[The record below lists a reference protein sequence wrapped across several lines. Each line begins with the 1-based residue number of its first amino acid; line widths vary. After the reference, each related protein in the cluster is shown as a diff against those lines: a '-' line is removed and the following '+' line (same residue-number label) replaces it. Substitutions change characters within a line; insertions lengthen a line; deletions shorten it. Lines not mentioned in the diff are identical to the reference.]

1 VQNEPRAIAADDSS
15 PKPMPPDSSPADPTV
30 TRALWWAI
38 FALVLAVT
46 ATLFFLLKGTPSQN
60 AVSAPS
66 SSDAIPVVTF
76 TDVTVASNIQFKP
89 HNGARGDKYLP
100 ETMGGGVAFFDFDDD
115 GKQDLLFV
123 NSSDWPGR
131 DSANAKPP
139 TMALYRNVGGGRFE
153 DVTAGSGLDV
163 TMYGMGVA
171 VGDFDNDGQ
180 VDVFL
185 TGVGGNRLFRNE
197 GGGKF
202 RDVTLQAGVG
212 GTTDGWS
219 TSAAWIDYDRDGRL
233 DLFVCNYVRWSP
245 EIDLAVDYKLPGIG
259 RAYGPPDRYQ
269 GMLLSLFHN
278 DGSGVFRD
286 VSAEAGVQVT
296 NRATGLP
303 IAKALGVAPVDL
315 DADGWIDLVVA
326 NDTAPNFVFH
336 NQQGAGFKEVGEL
349 SGAAFDEYGKAR
361 GAMGIDTARFGDD
374 QELAVAIGNFANEMT
389 ALYVSKRDSLAFA
402 DEAIARGIG
411 GASRPFLT
419 FGVFFFDYDLDGRL
433 DLLTTNGHIEDQI
446 ARVQPAQQYRQS
458 AQLFWNAGG
467 GKGGPAFVPVPVE
480 KSGNDLVQP
489 IVGRGSAYADIDGDG
504 DLDVVMTQVNGPPLL
519 LRNDQK
525 LNHHWLRLKL
535 VGTKSNRDAIG
546 ARIKVAFK
554 DRTILRQVMPTR
566 SYLSQSE
573 LPVTIGL
580 GANDK
585 ISEVSIIWPGGDVQ
599 KLGAPAIDQTI
610 TITEEKK

>member
-1 VQNEPRAIAADDSS
+1 MPPTSS
-15 PKPMPPDSSPADPTV
+15 PDDPTV

-38 FALVLAVT
+38 SALILAVT
-46 ATLFFLLKGTPSQN
+46 ATLFFLLKGTPSEN
-60 AVSAPS
+60 GAAAPS
-66 SSDAIPVVTF
+66 STAAIPETVF
-76 TDVTVASNIQFKP
+76 TDITSSANIQFK
-89 HNGARGDKYLP
+89 HYNGARGDKYLP
-100 ETMGGGVAFFDFDDD
+100 ETMGGGVAFFDFDAD

-123 NSSDWPGR
+123 NSCDWPGR
-131 DSANAKPP
+131 DPVNPMPP
-139 TMALYRNVGGGRFE
+139 TMALYRNAGDGRFE
-153 DVTAGSGLDV
+153 EVTAGSGLDV

-197 GGGKF
+197 GRGKF
-202 RDVTLQAGVG
+202 RDVTSQAGVG
-212 GTTDGWS
+212 GAADGWS

-278 DGSGVFRD
+278 DGDGVFRD
-286 VSAEAGVQVT
+286 VSAQAGVQVT

-315 DADGWIDLVVA
+315 DADGWIDLVIA

-336 NQQGAGFKEVGEL
+336 NQHGAGFKEVGEL

-411 GASRPFLT
+411 GVSRPFLT

-446 ARVQPAQQYRQS
+446 ARAQPAQQYRQS

-467 GKGGPAFVPVPVE
+467 SKGGPAFVPVPVA
-480 KSGNDLVQP
+480 KSGSDLVQP

-525 LNHHWLRLKL
+525 LNRHWLRLKL

-546 ARIKVAFK
+546 ARIKVTFK
-554 DRTILRQVMPTR
+554 DQTILRQVMPTR

-585 ISEVSIIWPGGDVQ
+585 VSEVNITWPGGNVQ
-599 KLGAPAIDQTI
+599 KLDAPAVDQAI
-610 TITEEKK
+610 TVTEEAK

>member
-1 VQNEPRAIAADDSS
+1 
-15 PKPMPPDSSPADPTV
+15 MPPDSKPEDPTV

-38 FALVLAVT
+38 SALILAVI
-46 ATLFFLLKGTPSQN
+46 ATLFFLLKGTPAQE

-66 SSDAIPVVTF
+66 SSAEIPVVAF
-76 TDVTVASNIQFKP
+76 TDITSAAQIRFSH
-89 HNGARGDKYLP
+89 HNGARGDKFLP
-100 ETMGGGVAFFDFDDD
+100 ETMGGGVAFLDFDGDER
-115 GKQDLLFV
+115 QDLLFV
-123 NSSDWPGR
+123 NSADWPG
-131 DSANAKPP
+131 SAPADAKPR
-139 TMALYRNVGGGRFE
+139 TMALYRNIGGGRFE
-153 DVTAGSGLDV
+153 DVTTGSGLDV
-163 TMYGMGVA
+163 SMYGMGTA
-171 VGDFDNDGQ
+171 VGDYNNDGS
-180 VDVFL
+180 VDIFI

-197 GGGKF
+197 GSGKF
-202 RDVTLQAGVG
+202 RDVTSGAGVG
-212 GTTDGWS
+212 GAKDGWS
-219 TSAAWIDYDRDGRL
+219 TSAAWIDYNHDGRL

-269 GMLLSLFHN
+269 GTQLTLFRN
-278 DGSGVFRD
+278 DGNGVCSD
-286 VSAEAGVQVT
+286 VSAEAGVHVT
-296 NRATGLP
+296 NRATGQP
-303 IAKALGVAPVDL
+303 VAKALGVAPIDL
-315 DADGWIDLVVA
+315 DGDGWLDLVVA

-336 NQQGAGFKEVGEL
+336 NQRGAGFKEMGEM
-349 SGAAFDEYGKAR
+349 SGAAFNEFGKPR
-361 GAMGIDTARFGDD
+361 GAMGIDAARFGDD

-389 ALYVSKRDSLAFA
+389 AFYVSKRDSLAFA

-446 ARVQPAQQYRQS
+446 ARVQPSQQHRQS

-467 GKGGPAFVPVPVE
+467 NKGGPAFVTVPAT
-480 KSGNDLVQP
+480 KTGADLVQP

-504 DLDVVMTQVNGPPLL
+504 DLDVVMTQVNGPPIL

-525 LNHHWLRLKL
+525 LNRHWIRLKL

-546 ARIKVAFK
+546 AWIKVASK
-554 DRTILRQVMPTR
+554 DRVAWRQVMPTR

-573 LPVTIGL
+573 LPVTVGL

-585 ISEVSIIWPGGDVQ
+585 ITDLAITWPSGGTQ
-599 KLGAPAIDQTI
+599 KVEAPAIDQTI
-610 TITEEKK
+610 TITESSK

>member
-1 VQNEPRAIAADDSS
+1 
-15 PKPMPPDSSPADPTV
+15 MPPASKPEDPTV

-38 FALVLAVT
+38 SALVLAVV
-46 ATLFFLLKGTPSQN
+46 ATLFFLLKGTP
-60 AVSAPS
+60 AHEAISAPS
-66 SSDAIPVVTF
+66 SSAEIPAVTF
-76 TDVTVASNIQFKP
+76 TDVTVAANIHFSH
-89 HNGARGDKYLP
+89 HNGARGEKLLP
-100 ETMGGGVAFFDFDDD
+100 ETMGGGVAFFDFDNDD
-115 GKQDLLFV
+115 RQDLLFV

-131 DSANAKPP
+131 GTAEAKPA
-139 TMALYRNVGGGRFE
+139 TMALYRNLGGGRFE

-163 TMYGMGVA
+163 TMYGMGTA
-171 VGDFDNDGQ
+171 VGDFDNDGR

-202 RDVTLQAGVG
+202 RDVSSQAGVG
-212 GTTDGWS
+212 GAADGWS

-245 EIDLAVDYKLPGIG
+245 EIDFAVDYKLPGIG
-259 RAYGPPDRYQ
+259 RAYGPPERYQ
-269 GMLLSLFHN
+269 GTLLSLYHN
-278 DGSGVFRD
+278 DGNGVFRD
-286 VSAEAGVQVT
+286 VSAESGIYVT
-296 NRATGLP
+296 NRATGQPL
-303 IAKALGVAPVDL
+303 AKALGVAPVDL

-336 NQQGAGFKEVGEL
+336 NLQGAGFKEVGEL
-349 SGAAFDEYGKAR
+349 SGAAFDQYGKPR
-361 GAMGIDTARFGDD
+361 GAMGIDAARFGED

-402 DEAIARGIG
+402 DEAISRGIG

-446 ARVQPAQQYRQS
+446 ARVQPSQQYRQP

-467 GKGGPAFVPVPVE
+467 SKGGPAFVPVPAT
-480 KSGNDLVQP
+480 KTGNDLIQP

-504 DLDVVMTQVNGPPLL
+504 DLDVVMTQIGGPPIL

-525 LNHHWLRLKL
+525 LNRHWIRLKL

-546 ARIKVAFK
+546 AWIKLAFK
-554 DRTILRQVMPTR
+554 DRVVWRQVMPTR

-573 LPVTIGL
+573 LPVSIGL
-580 GANDK
+580 GASDK
-585 ISEVSIIWPGGDVQ
+585 IAELNITWPSGRTQ
-599 KLGAPAIDQTI
+599 KVEAPAIDQTI
-610 TITEEKK
+610 TVTEEAK